1 MGGYRGEKEEEAL
14 CVKGMRLGGRGL
26 FTAAANFGLRN
37 FYLDGSFVYECSPM
51 ICLVQVP
58 RDRCLS
64 QVGGN
69 SNHFASKI

>member
-37 FYLDGSFVYECSPM
+37 FYLDGAFVYECSPM

-58 RDRCLS
+58 RGPVPRDVWFQFLLS
-64 QVGGN
+64 E
-69 SNHFASKI
+69 S